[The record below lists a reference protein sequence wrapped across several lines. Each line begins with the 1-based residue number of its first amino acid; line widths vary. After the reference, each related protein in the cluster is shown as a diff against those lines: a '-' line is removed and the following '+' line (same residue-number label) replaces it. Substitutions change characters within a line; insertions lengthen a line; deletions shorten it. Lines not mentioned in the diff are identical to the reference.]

1 MIFAVYAA
9 TTLLSLVWLLVGVH
23 EEGKKTVQTSTF
35 ATVCSLF
42 KDRYIGMLFLGI
54 LFIVGIDVGLNTT
67 VPKLLIEKTGMS
79 VSEAGLGSSLY
90 FSARTI
96 GAFIGS
102 FLLARIASDRFMQCC
117 MGIAVIGFVLLLMA
131 DSLLWISILVVIVG
145 LACSN
150 VFSIIFSYAL
160 QHLPERDNEISALMI
175 MGVSGG
181 ALITPLMGVL
191 SDALGQ
197 VAGLSLLLLCLL
209 YLGWIS
215 FRLQKGKECLILIL
229 RTMNIKYFLKVA
241 VCLLAWVTAV
251 PASSE
256 SIRTRAVPAL
266 YRTAG
271 GLKQEVQVIIEHQG
285 VSTQAT
291 VNFNGQ
297 VKNIRLS
304 EGENI
309 CSFELDE
316 IKNEQQIPLS
326 VSYAGDTHQSA
337 VTVKPVRHW
346 QVNMVQHTHTD
357 IGYTRSQMEILAEHL
372 RYIDYALDY
381 CDATDQYP
389 DDAKF
394 RWTCEIAWAVSEY
407 LKCRPAEQVARL
419 KKRVKEG
426 RIELATMYLNF
437 DELPDEQTL
446 AASLYPLKQFREAG
460 LRAEVAMQM
469 M

>member
-1 MIFAVYAA
+1 MKQSDIKFAILPILFGFFVMGFVDVVGISTNYVKHDFGLSDTLATLIPMMGFLWFAVFSIPAGMLMGRIGRRNTVAVSLGITIVAMLLPLFFYDFTSVLLAFALLGIGNTILQVSLNPMVASVVSPGKVTSVLTLGQFLKAVSSFLGPLIAGAAASFWGDWKLIFAVYAA

-96 GAFIGS
+96 GAFIGA

-215 FRLQKGKECLILIL
+215 FRLQKRK
-229 RTMNIKYFLKVA
+229 
-241 VCLLAWVTAV
+241 
-251 PASSE
+251 
-256 SIRTRAVPAL
+256 
-266 YRTAG
+266 
-271 GLKQEVQVIIEHQG
+271 
-285 VSTQAT
+285 
-291 VNFNGQ
+291 
-297 VKNIRLS
+297 KN
-304 EGENI
+304 
-309 CSFELDE
+309 
-316 IKNEQQIPLS
+316 
-326 VSYAGDTHQSA
+326 V
-337 VTVKPVRHW
+337 
-346 QVNMVQHTHTD
+346 
-357 IGYTRSQMEILAEHL
+357 
-372 RYIDYALDY
+372 
-381 CDATDQYP
+381 
-389 DDAKF
+389 
-394 RWTCEIAWAVSEY
+394 
-407 LKCRPAEQVARL
+407 
-419 KKRVKEG
+419 
-426 RIELATMYLNF
+426 
-437 DELPDEQTL
+437 
-446 AASLYPLKQFREAG
+446 
-460 LRAEVAMQM
+460 
-469 M
+469 